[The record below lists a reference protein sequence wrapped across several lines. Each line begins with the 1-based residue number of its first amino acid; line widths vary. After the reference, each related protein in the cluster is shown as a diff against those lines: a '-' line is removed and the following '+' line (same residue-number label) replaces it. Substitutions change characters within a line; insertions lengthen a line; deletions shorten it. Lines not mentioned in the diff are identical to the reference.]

1 MAAILLGYFT
11 TMVATLVAIMMLLNN
26 VLSSGMM
33 ERVHHHPYPAVA
45 QALALDNKQA
55 AATDKQTGQQTG
67 PSESV
72 IGHKETTLQMLGV
85 APARLATAKPPLP
98 DRNQRQK
105 SALNQTHKEDA
116 AERRQD
122 KEYSLALGYA
132 QEPQRQAGG
141 PLFDLFGPRRF

>member
-11 TMVATLVAIMMLLNN
+11 TMVATLVALMMLLNT
-26 VLSSGMM
+26 VLSSGIT
-33 ERVHHHPYPAVA
+33 ERVHHQPYPAVA

-72 IGHKETTLQMLGV
+72 IGHKETTLQMAGV
-85 APARLATAKPPLP
+85 APARLATAKPRLP

-105 SALNQTHKEDA
+105 SALNQTHKENA
-116 AERRQD
+116 AGRRQD
-122 KEYSLALGYA
+122 QEYSLALGYA
-132 QEPQRQAGG
+132 QEPQRQAVG